1 MYQQKHLK
9 RLEMGSFILRIVMG
23 IIFIFHGVDK
33 FIMGMDSVS
42 TMFNN
47 FGISGFFA
55 YVIATLEVVGGAALI
70 LGLETKIFAALFG
83 IQMIVATLYVSWEKG
98 LINGFEIDLLLFACC
113 VHLTINGSSWLSLD
127 NVFHGGRRR
136 VQSEEA

>member
-1 MYQQKHLK
+1 
-9 RLEMGSFILRIVMG
+9 
-23 IIFIFHGVDK
+23 
-33 FIMGMDSVS
+33 
-42 TMFNN
+42 MFSNY
-47 FGISGFFA
+47 GISGFFA
-55 YVIATLEVVGGAALI
+55 YVIATLEVVGGAALV

-113 VHLTINGSSWLSLD
+113 VHLTMNGSSWLSLD

-136 VQSEEA
+136 VRSEEA